1 MSPIVEPNPPSRREE
16 DFPKTTTIPGG
27 WDTQALMECYNPVRP
42 VPTTGGAAFAGASA
56 ADASAQPP
64 VQADT
69 ETGFFQ
75 SFDSFPRPNTI
86 PSGWDLSEM

>member
-27 WDTQALMECYNPVRP
+27 WDTQALMDCYNPARPVP
-42 VPTTGGAAFAGASA
+42 VPTTGRAE
-56 ADASAQPP
+56 DAAQPP
-64 VQADT
+64 AQA
-69 ETGFFQ
+69 ETGSAFFQ
-75 SFDSFPRPNTI
+75 SFEAFPQPNTI